1 MEKENSIDFS
11 MNQIVIMPNGVTK
24 RYIGPGS
31 LHRWQTEMSLLRIVK
46 KSLPVP
52 SIMENKEDAEIL
64 MEFIP
69 GKKAS
74 DLFLEGN
81 SSKLLGQLGQL
92 LLNVHAYPVQELQ
105 GLIHGDGNVLVHG
118 DFSLFNVLLDQNSNI
133 IIALVD
139 WEWAHLGDP
148 VEDLAWMEWTIRMNF
163 GRFARDLPSF
173 FEAYGSLPDWK
184 YRKEAMIMRCQR
196 NLEFVRMNGERK
208 SIQQWQN
215 RMQIT
220 KRMQPF

>member
-11 MNQIVIMPNGVTK
+11 MNQVVINQNDVTK
-24 RYIGPGS
+24 RYLGPGS
-31 LHRWQTEMSLLRIVK
+31 LHRWQTEKCILNAVK

-52 SIMENKEDAEIL
+52 IILENEEEAEIL
-64 MEFIP
+64 MKLIP

-74 DLFLEGN
+74 DFFSEVN

-105 GLIHGDGNVLVHG
+105 GLIHGDGEVLVHG
-118 DFSLFNVLLDQNSNI
+118 DFSLFNVLLDQNSNGLL
-133 IIALVD
+133 ALVD

-163 GRFARDLPSF
+163 GRFSRDLPFF
-173 FEAYGSLPDWK
+173 FEAYGNLPDWH